1 MDLSEE
7 LELLITKTLI
17 ESKKKK
23 RLLEL
28 LKNDRA
34 NFKLELLCLV
44 SKRNKLDIDVICQL
58 IDCNWDKFM
67 DKLSNDNYLASIQKD
82 IQADEL
88 EYYPFKFKEGVSLNA
103 YRLYL
108 RSLAKKSPYLQEDI
122 LEAIDKIDFCCQ
134 EKAFSKKNSDS
145 LEQLQKLLYRS
156 RNK

>member
-7 LELLITKTLI
+7 LELLIVKTII
-17 ESKKKK
+17 ESKKKN

-44 SKRNKLDIDVICQL
+44 PKRNKLDIDVICQL
-58 IDCNWDKFM
+58 IECNWDKFM
-67 DKLSNDNYLASIQKD
+67 DKLSDDNYLDSTQND
-82 IQADEL
+82 SQEEL

-108 RSLAKKSPYLQEDI
+108 RNIAKKSPYLQEDI
-122 LEAIDKIDFCCQ
+122 LEVLNKIDFNCQ
-134 EKAFSKKNSDS
+134 EKTFSKKNSDS
-145 LEQLQKLLYRS
+145 LVQLQKLLYRS

>member
-7 LELLITKTLI
+7 LELLITKTII
-17 ESKKKK
+17 ESKKKN

-28 LKNDRA
+28 LKNNRA
-34 NFKLELLCLV
+34 NFKLKLLCLV
-44 SKRNKLDIDVICQL
+44 SKRNKLDIDVIYQL

-67 DKLSNDNYLASIQKD
+67 DKLSDDNYLDSIQKD

-88 EYYPFKFKEGVSLNA
+88 EYYPFEFKEGVSLNA

-108 RSLAKKSPYLQEDI
+108 IRKKKKSKYLQEDI
-122 LEAIDKIDFCCQ
+122 LEVLNQIDFNCH
-134 EKAFSKKNSDS
+134 KNTFSKKNSDS
-145 LEQLQKLLYRS
+145 LKQLQKLLNRS

>member
-7 LELLITKTLI
+7 LELLIAKTLI

-34 NFKLELLCLV
+34 DFKLELICLV
-44 SKRNKLDIDVICQL
+44 SKRNKLDIDVIYQL

-67 DKLSNDNYLASIQKD
+67 DKLSDDNYLDSIQKD

-88 EYYPFKFKEGVSLNA
+88 EYYPFEFKEGVSLNA

-108 RSLAKKSPYLQEDI
+108 KSLAKKSPYLQEDI
-122 LEAIDKIDFCCQ
+122 LEVLNQIDFNCH
-134 EKAFSKKNSDS
+134 KNTFSKKNSDS
-145 LEQLQKLLYRS
+145 LKQLQKLLNRS

>member
-34 NFKLELLCLV
+34 DFKLELICLV
-44 SKRNKLDIDVICQL
+44 SKRNKLDVDVIYQL

-67 DKLSNDNYLASIQKD
+67 DKLSDDNYLDSIQKE

-88 EYYPFKFKEGVSLNA
+88 EYYPFEFKEGVSLNA

-108 RSLAKKSPYLQEDI
+108 KSLAKKSPYLQEDI
-122 LEAIDKIDFCCQ
+122 LEALNQIDFNCQ
-134 EKAFSKKNSDS
+134 EKTFSKKNSDS
-145 LEQLQKLLYRS
+145 LKQLQKLLYRS

>member
-7 LELLITKTLI
+7 LELLIAKTLI
-17 ESKKKK
+17 ESKKKN

-34 NFKLELLCLV
+34 DFKLELLCLV
-44 SKRNKLDIDVICQL
+44 PKRNKLDIDVIYQL
-58 IDCNWDKFM
+58 IECNWDNFM
-67 DKLSNDNYLASIQKD
+67 DKLSDDNYLDSIQKD
-82 IQADEL
+82 IQEDEL
-88 EYYPFKFKEGVSLNA
+88 EYYPFEIKEGVSLNA

-108 RSLAKKSPYLQEDI
+108 INLAKKSPYLKEDI
-122 LEAIDKIDFCCQ
+122 LEVLNKIDFNCQ
-134 EKAFSKKNSDS
+134 EKDFSKKNSDS

>member
-7 LELLITKTLI
+7 LEFLIAKTII

-28 LKNDRA
+28 LKNNRA
-34 NFKLELLCLV
+34 DFKLELLCLV
-44 SKRNKLDIDVICQL
+44 PRRYKLDIDVICQL
-58 IDCNWDKFM
+58 IECNWDKFM
-67 DKLSNDNYLASIQKD
+67 DKLSDDNYLDSIQKD

-88 EYYPFKFKEGVSLNA
+88 EYYPFEFKEGVSINA

-108 RSLAKKSPYLQEDI
+108 ISLAKKSPYLQEDI
-122 LEAIDKIDFCCQ
+122 LEVLNKIDFNCQ
-134 EKAFSKKNSDS
+134 EKSFSKKNSDS
-145 LEQLQKLLYRS
+145 LVQLQKLLYRS

>member
-7 LELLITKTLI
+7 LELLIAKTLI
-17 ESKKKK
+17 ESKKKN

-34 NFKLELLCLV
+34 DFKLELLCLV
-44 SKRNKLDIDVICQL
+44 PKRNKLDIDVIYQL
-58 IDCNWDKFM
+58 IECNWDNFM
-67 DKLSNDNYLASIQKD
+67 DKLSDDNYLASIQKD
-82 IQADEL
+82 IQKDEL
-88 EYYPFKFKEGVSLNA
+88 EYYPFEFKEGVSLNA

-108 RSLAKKSPYLQEDI
+108 INLAKKSPYLQEDI
-122 LEAIDKIDFCCQ
+122 LEVLNQIDFNCH
-134 EKAFSKKNSDS
+134 KNTFSKKNSDS

>member
-1 MDLSEE
+1 MDLPIE
-7 LELLITKTLI
+7 LEHLIAKTII

-28 LKNDRA
+28 LKNNRA

-44 SKRNKLDIDVICQL
+44 SKRNKLDVDVIYQL

-67 DKLSNDNYLASIQKD
+67 DNLSDDNYLDSIEKD

-88 EYYPFKFKEGVSLNA
+88 EYYPFEFKEGVSLNA

-108 RSLAKKSPYLQEDI
+108 ISLAKKSPYLQEDI
-122 LEAIDKIDFCCQ
+122 LEAIDKIDFNCHQ
-134 EKAFSKKNSDS
+134 NTFPKKNSDS

>member
-7 LELLITKTLI
+7 LELLIAKTLI

-34 NFKLELLCLV
+34 DFKLELICLV
-44 SKRNKLDIDVICQL
+44 SKRNKLDVDVIYQL

-67 DKLSNDNYLASIQKD
+67 DKLSDDNYLDSIQKD

-88 EYYPFKFKEGVSLNA
+88 EYYPFEFKEGVSLNA

-108 RSLAKKSPYLQEDI
+108 INLAKKSPYLQEDI
-122 LEAIDKIDFCCQ
+122 LEALNQIDFNCH
-134 EKAFSKKNSDS
+134 KNTFSKKNSDS
-145 LEQLQKLLYRS
+145 LKQLQKLLYRS

>member
-7 LELLITKTLI
+7 LEFLIAKTII

-28 LKNDRA
+28 LKNNRA
-34 NFKLELLCLV
+34 DFKLELLCLV
-44 SKRNKLDIDVICQL
+44 PRRYKLDIDVICQL
-58 IDCNWDKFM
+58 IECNWDKFM
-67 DKLSNDNYLASIQKD
+67 DKLSDDNYLDSIQKD

-88 EYYPFKFKEGVSLNA
+88 EYYPFEFKEGVSINA

-108 RSLAKKSPYLQEDI
+108 ISLAKKSPYLQEDI
-122 LEAIDKIDFCCQ
+122 LEAIDKIGFNCH
-134 EKAFSKKNSDS
+134 KNTFSKKNSDS
-145 LEQLQKLLYRS
+145 LVQLQKLLYRS

>member
-7 LELLITKTLI
+7 LELLIAKSLI

-34 NFKLELLCLV
+34 DLKLELICLV
-44 SKRNKLDIDVICQL
+44 SKRNKLDVDVIYQL

-67 DKLSNDNYLASIQKD
+67 DKLSDDNYLDSIQKE

-88 EYYPFKFKEGVSLNA
+88 EYYPFEFKEGVSLNA

-108 RSLAKKSPYLQEDI
+108 ISLAKKSPYLQEDI
-122 LEAIDKIDFCCQ
+122 LEVLNQIDFNCH
-134 EKAFSKKNSDS
+134 KNTFSKKNSDS
-145 LEQLQKLLYRS
+145 LKQLQKLLYRS

>member
-7 LELLITKTLI
+7 LELLIAKTLI
-17 ESKKKK
+17 ESKKKN

-34 NFKLELLCLV
+34 DFKLELLCLV
-44 SKRNKLDIDVICQL
+44 PKRNKLDIDVIYQL
-58 IDCNWDKFM
+58 IECNWDNFM
-67 DKLSNDNYLASIQKD
+67 DKLSDDNYLDSIQKD
-82 IQADEL
+82 IQEDEL
-88 EYYPFKFKEGVSLNA
+88 EYYPFEIKEGVSLNA

-108 RSLAKKSPYLQEDI
+108 INLAKKSPYLQEDI
-122 LEAIDKIDFCCQ
+122 LEVLNQIDFNCH
-134 EKAFSKKNSDS
+134 KNTFSKKNSDS

>member
-7 LELLITKTLI
+7 LELLITKTII
-17 ESKKKK
+17 ESKKKN

-28 LKNDRA
+28 LKNNRA
-34 NFKLELLCLV
+34 NFKLKLLCLV
-44 SKRNKLDIDVICQL
+44 SKRNKLDIDVIYQL

-67 DKLSNDNYLASIQKD
+67 DKLSDDNYLDSIQKD

-88 EYYPFKFKEGVSLNA
+88 EYYPFEFKEGVSLNA

-108 RSLAKKSPYLQEDI
+108 ISLAKKSQYLQEDI
-122 LEAIDKIDFCCQ
+122 LEVLNQIDFNCH
-134 EKAFSKKNSDS
+134 KNTFSKKNSDS
-145 LEQLQKLLYRS
+145 LKQLQKLLNRS

>member
-7 LELLITKTLI
+7 LELLITKTII
-17 ESKKKK
+17 ESKKKN

-28 LKNDRA
+28 LKNNRA
-34 NFKLELLCLV
+34 NFKLKLLCLV
-44 SKRNKLDIDVICQL
+44 SKRNKLDIDVIYQL

-67 DKLSNDNYLASIQKD
+67 DKLSDDNYLDSIQKD

-88 EYYPFKFKEGVSLNA
+88 EYYPFEFKEGVSLNA

-108 RSLAKKSPYLQEDI
+108 KSLAKKSPYLQEDI
-122 LEAIDKIDFCCQ
+122 LEALNQIDFNCH
-134 EKAFSKKNSDS
+134 KNTFSKKNSDS
-145 LEQLQKLLYRS
+145 LKQLQKLLYRS

>member
-7 LELLITKTLI
+7 LELLIAKTLI

-34 NFKLELLCLV
+34 DFKLELICLV
-44 SKRNKLDIDVICQL
+44 SKRNKLDVDVIYQL

-67 DKLSNDNYLASIQKD
+67 DKLSDDNYLDSIQKE

-88 EYYPFKFKEGVSLNA
+88 EYYPFEFKEGVSLNA

-108 RSLAKKSPYLQEDI
+108 KSLAKKSPYLQEDI
-122 LEAIDKIDFCCQ
+122 LEALNQIDFNCH
-134 EKAFSKKNSDS
+134 KNTFSKKNSDS
-145 LEQLQKLLYRS
+145 LKQLQKLLNRS

>member
-7 LELLITKTLI
+7 LELLIAKTII
-17 ESKKKK
+17 ESKKKN

-34 NFKLELLCLV
+34 NFKLELLCLLP
-44 SKRNKLDIDVICQL
+44 KRNKLDIDVICQL
-58 IDCNWDKFM
+58 IECNWDNFM
-67 DKLSNDNYLASIQKD
+67 DKLSDDNYLDSIQKD
-82 IQADEL
+82 IQEEL
-88 EYYPFKFKEGVSLNA
+88 EYYPFEFKEGVSLNA

-108 RSLAKKSPYLQEDI
+108 INLAKKSPYLQEDI

-134 EKAFSKKNSDS
+134 EKTFSKKNSDS